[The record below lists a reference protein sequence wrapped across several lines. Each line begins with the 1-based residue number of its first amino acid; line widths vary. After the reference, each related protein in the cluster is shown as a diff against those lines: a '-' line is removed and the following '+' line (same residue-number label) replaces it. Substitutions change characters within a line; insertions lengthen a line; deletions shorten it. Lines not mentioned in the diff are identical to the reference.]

1 MSNKRRNWIATPTE
15 TKIAWIVASCTVILV
30 IGAFLWPLLENQEP
44 VTNVVVKEQPEEESI
59 EKIIAKVQSSEKHQ
73 IKAEAQP
80 VPSSKPL
87 TKPIP
92 KQAPAPV
99 IIKEA
104 PVITPT
110 TTTTPTVAKQA
121 KRSTSISSGY
131 YVQTGA
137 FTDRKRAE
145 TLMKK
150 LSTNW
155 KTQIKVKSNRLF
167 AVWTGPYANSK
178 EATAAK
184 NSIAMRTKIK
194 GFIVKN

>member
-1 MSNKRRNWIATPTE
+1 MSNKKRNWIATPTE
-15 TKIAWIVASCTVILV
+15 TKVAWIVASCTVILV

-73 IKAEAQP
+73 IKAEVQSAPITQP
-80 VPSSKPL
+80 S
-87 TKPIP
+87 P
-92 KQAPAPV
+92 KAAPAPV
-99 IIKEA
+99 IKKET
-104 PVITPT
+104 PVITPKT
-110 TTTTPTVAKQA
+110 TTTAPAVTKPATH
-121 KRSTSISSGY
+121 STGISSGY

-150 LSTNW
+150 LSANW
-155 KTQIKVKSNRLF
+155 KTQIKVKPNRLF
-167 AVWTGPYANSK
+167 AVWTGPYVNSK